1 MIWVGLAVFNYG
13 AVNADL
19 EWRRHHKWGELHLTF
34 RDDVGF
40 LVGQTCLLPPVE
52 FVTSLIATNFL
63 QHGWHLEAH
72 D

>member
-1 MIWVGLAVFNYG
+1 VGLAVFNYG

-19 EWRRHHKWGELHLTF
+19 EWRRHNKWVDLQPTF
-34 RDDVGF
+34 RDDLGF
-40 LVGQTCLLPPVE
+40 LVFQTCLIPPAE
-52 FVTSLIATNFL
+52 FFTSLIETNFL